1 MTINNDLISAIDER
15 IAEAIKTKLP
25 GEIVLNLCEAR
36 AWLLHPDQ
44 SHSSQRSNQ

>member
-1 MTINNDLISAIDER
+1 MTINNDLITAIDER

-25 GEIVLNLCEAR
+25 GEIVLHLCEAR

-44 SHSSQRSNQ
+44 AHGSQRSSQ